1 MTEPQS
7 KSNQACK
14 HKTNIEERKE
24 IMKQFIQA
32 ISGKKALYVVIA
44 LAAIA
49 TVLEIVTSIR
59 NGTNTD
65 WRGMTIYWVAIAG
78 WAACLAGKKKS

>member
-1 MTEPQS
+1 
-7 KSNQACK
+7 
-14 HKTNIEERKE
+14 
-24 IMKQFIQA
+24 MKKFIQA

-59 NGTNTD
+59 NGTYTD
-65 WRGMTIYWVAIAG
+65 WRGMTI
-78 WAACLAGKKKS
+78 